1 MHVEHFFTAL
11 HSAHSLRLEP
21 VFYPRLRSSLY
32 IYNFTYT
39 NVAYMYEQL
48 HSLYLHQL
56 MLPECVHIFSLIVS
70 TSAAAPRLYPLV
82 ITHTQHKL

>member
-32 IYNFTYT
+32 ITLISSNLYSEAHLPNF
-39 NVAYMYEQL
+39 
-48 HSLYLHQL
+48 
-56 MLPECVHIFSLIVS
+56 LPTFGW
-70 TSAAAPRLYPLV
+70 
-82 ITHTQHKL
+82 